1 MDAGD
6 DDTSAEETPGSR
18 LRAFVDDHWTRKDG
32 GIRGLAVRMNTT
44 PETIYEWFRNER
56 EPSLAH
62 LRAMADTFKVT
73 RSAIVAAMDGD
84 EPGSRLDEPTMD
96 AILARL
102 EPRLEALL
110 DERVGPRRPVAARGA
125 A

>member
-1 MDAGD
+1 MA
-6 DDTSAEETPGSR
+6 
-18 LRAFVDDHWTRKDG
+18 
-32 GIRGLAVRMNTT
+32 INTT
-44 PETIYEWFRNER
+44 AETMYEWFRDER

-62 LRAMADTFKVT
+62 LRALAEAFGVR

-84 EPGSRLDEPTMD
+84 EPAPALSAQAMET
-96 AILARL
+96 ILAQL

-110 DERVGPRRPVAARGA
+110 DERVGPRRPTAARGA

>member
-6 DDTSAEETPGSR
+6 SDTASPDTTGSR
-18 LRAFVDDHWTRKDG
+18 LRAYVDDHWDRKRG
-32 GIRGLAVRMNTT
+32 GIRGLAVAINTT
-44 PETIYEWFRNER
+44 AETMYEWFRDER

-62 LRAMADTFKVT
+62 LRALAEAFGVR

-84 EPGSRLDEPTMD
+84 EPAPALSAQAMET
-96 AILARL
+96 ILAQL

-110 DERVGPRRPVAARGA
+110 DERVGPRRPTAARGA